1 MILNPWFWLGALLI
15 VLAAGATGYFKGHRD
30 AQNAAQAA
38 HAVALEATIKESREN
53 AVIDMQAA
61 VEAETSRQA
70 TRVEF
75 KDRIVT
81 VERLVNA
88 TSIPAEC
95 KLSDATVGV
104 FNDAI
109 NAVNSKANA
118 KHEPVPAAPPAPNRK
133 PTGTS
138 ASLDNRH

>member
-1 MILNPWFWLGALLI
+1 MLNPWILLGFVVWTAI
-15 VLAAGATGYFKGHRD
+15 VSGSSYYKGSTN
-30 AQNAAQAA
+30 AQNAAAAA
-38 HAVALEATIKESREN
+38 HAVALEATIKQSREN

-61 VEAETSRQA
+61 VEAETGRQQ

-95 KLSDATVGV
+95 NLSDATVGV

-109 NAVNSKANA
+109 NAVNSKTAT
-118 KHEPVPAAPPAPNRK
+118 KHEPVPTTPPAPNRK

-138 ASLDNRH
+138 ASLDSRH